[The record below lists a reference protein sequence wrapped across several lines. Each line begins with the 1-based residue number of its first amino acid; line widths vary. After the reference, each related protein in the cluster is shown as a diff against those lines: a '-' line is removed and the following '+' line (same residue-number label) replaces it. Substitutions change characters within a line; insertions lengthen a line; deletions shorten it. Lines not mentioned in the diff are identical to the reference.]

1 MTRLPEPGTTPFQR
15 RWWRVALAA
24 AAIAVVAVSSSTVV
38 SAHESRTVGPYTI
51 IVGFRSEPA
60 FEDVVNAAEIIILRS
75 GLPVSTPTDLVDLT
89 VEVQLR
95 QNEAFDAPIVQA
107 APLDAPRQGFGTPG
121 RYYSNFKPTVDG
133 TYAFRI
139 RGLVSTAAAGQVNV
153 DETFVCGLGSLG
165 GGAFN
170 CVRDPQTFPTGAS
183 DQHGHDRHGY
193 VDDDSLR
200 PFRHEA
206 RD

>member
-1 MTRLPEPGTTPFQR
+1 MTEFSESNAPR

-24 AAIAVVAVSSSTVV
+24 AAMAVVAVSSSTVA
-38 SAHESRTVGPYTI
+38 SAHESRAVGPYTFI
-51 IVGFRSEPA
+51 IGFRSEPA
-60 FEDVVNAAEIIILRS
+60 FEDVVNAAEIIILR
-75 GLPVSTPTDLVDLT
+75 GGQPVSTSAGDLVDLT
-89 VEVQLR
+89 LEVQLR

-107 APLDAPRQGFGTPG
+107 AALAAPAQGFNTPG

-153 DETFVCGLGSLG
+153 DETFVCGLGSLAA
-165 GGAFN
+165 GAFN

-183 DQHGHDRHGY
+183 DEHGRDRHGY
-193 VDDDSLR
+193 IDDDSLR
-200 PFRHEA
+200 PFRHS
-206 RD
+206 DD